1 MIMGNP
7 NPVPRPENLKPWKPG
22 ETGNPKGRPPSKPM
36 KAALDAASDA
46 DPCLL
51 SDLISVGIRE
61 AKNGDFRYWK
71 EIWDRFDGKPVSA
84 EPEAEAVDGYD
95 ESESDDELDGTDS
108 QRVRQVLE
116 GGKPTINVGARPPA
130 IDGGSPET
138 GAKR

>member
-1 MIMGNP
+1 MGNP
-7 NPVPRPENLKPWKPG
+7 NPVPRPENLRPPWRPG

-36 KAALDAASDA
+36 KAALDAAADA
-46 DPCLL
+46 DPTLL

-84 EPEAEAVDGYD
+84 EPDAETVSAYD

-108 QRVRQVLE
+108 QRIRQIFE
-116 GGKPTINVGARPPA
+116 GGQSQPDMGAGSPST
-130 IDGGSPET
+130 DVGSPEKGT
-138 GAKR
+138 